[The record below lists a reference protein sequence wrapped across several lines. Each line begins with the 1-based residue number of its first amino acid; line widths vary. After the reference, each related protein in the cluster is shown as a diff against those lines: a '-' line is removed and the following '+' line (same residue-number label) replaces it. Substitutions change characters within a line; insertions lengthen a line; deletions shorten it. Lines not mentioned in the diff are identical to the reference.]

1 MLSHGWAT
9 ADPHHAL
16 LSSWDINPAGL
27 QWCQSLWVHPVPRGD
42 RQPLVVGWEDTGRGH
57 HGRHYWPPN
66 QRQCFQLSQVC
77 LPSLPG
83 CPTFSFDCLQFS
95 NLEVEWPRNTTIS
108 CCGALAS
115 IYVLTYFRNM
125 RPHAWLS
132 QKDHISFNLL
142 ARLGV
147 ILESP
152 VVQACPSLFASPW
165 LVVALYILLLLSQ
178 KLYSQLCGGKELSC
192 HKRLFLWR
200 FQHTFTGASNS
211 I

>member
-1 MLSHGWAT
+1 MLSHSWAT

-27 QWCQSLWVHPVPRGD
+27 QWRQSLRVHPVPRGD
-42 RQPLVVGWEDTGRGH
+42 RQPLVVGREDTGWCH

-66 QRQCFQLSQVC
+66 QRQRFRLSQVC
-77 LPSLPG
+77 LPSLPDY
-83 CPTFSFDCLQFS
+83 PTFSFWYFAIS
-95 NLEVEWPRNTTIS
+95 KSGGGAWPRNATIS

-152 VVQACPSLFASPW
+152 AVQACPSLFASPW
-165 LVVALYILLLLSQ
+165 LVVAL
-178 KLYSQLCGGKELSC
+178 
-192 HKRLFLWR
+192 
-200 FQHTFTGASNS
+200 HTTTAV
-211 I
+211 